1 MTKRKYRSVS
11 VKDVRPEVLAERGGM
26 GLVVGIDI
34 AKETQFAAV
43 TSRELEIVTTIR
55 WEHPAETRAF
65 VDVLKCVRAEVGDI
79 DVVMEPS
86 GVYGDAIRYTLETAG
101 FDVHRVSP
109 KRTHDAAEV
118 YDGVP
123 SLHDAKA
130 AAIVAKLHLDGASS
144 PWPIR
149 PEAERDLVAQL
160 RVVELHHKQARKG
173 RNRIEALTARHWP
186 ELTHIL
192 DLKTAT
198 LLELLMVFGSAQGV
212 AARPEEARKLM
223 RSVSRGKIAA
233 EKIERVVES
242 AANTVGMPPS
252 SGEVSAIRSIAG
264 ETRRNQHATREALKV
279 LKELTA
285 DDPAVRAM
293 APAVGV
299 KTAATVVAAI
309 GDPRSF
315 ASSKALLKAVG
326 LNLRIHSSGKRKPGR
341 LHITKRGNGMVR
353 MMLWLAALRYIKS
366 DPVVR
371 AWYDAKVARDGGKKP
386 RAIVAIMRKLV
397 QGLWHVARGEALDS
411 RLLFDTSRLDL
422 AEVG

>member
-1 MTKRKYRSVS
+1 MARRKYRSVS
-11 VKDVRPEVLAERGGM
+11 VKESRPEVLAERGGM

-43 TSRELEIVTTIR
+43 MSRELEVVCTVR
-55 WEHPAETRAF
+55 WEHPHETREF
-65 VDVLKCVRAEVGDI
+65 VAMLDGMRAEIGDF

-86 GVYGDAIRYTLETAG
+86 GVYGDAIRYQLESAA

-144 PWPIR
+144 PWPMR

-198 LLELLMVFGSAQGV
+198 LLELLMAFGSAQAV
-212 AARPEEARKLM
+212 AASPDEARKLM
-223 RSVSRGKIAA
+223 RSVGRGKLAF
-233 EKIERVVES
+233 EKIDRVIES
-242 AANTVGMPPS
+242 ARTTVGMPPTV
-252 SGEVSAIRSIAG
+252 GEVAAIKAIAA
-264 ETRRNQHATREALKV
+264 ETRRNQHATREGLKT
-279 LKELTA
+279 LKALTA
-285 DDPAVRAM
+285 DNQAVQAM

-299 KTAATVVAAI
+299 KTAATVVAAV

-315 ASSKALLKAVG
+315 GSAKAMLKATG

-366 DPVVR
+366 DAVVR
-371 AWYDAKVARDGGKKP
+371 AWYDAKVARDGGKKA

-397 QGLWHVARGEALDS
+397 QGLWHVARGETLDS
-411 RLLFDTSRLDL
+411 GLLFDTSRLGL
-422 AEVG
+422 AEPV

>member
-1 MTKRKYRSVS
+1 MAKRRYRSVP
-11 VKDVRPEVLAERGGM
+11 VKDARPEMLAERGGT
-26 GLVVGIDI
+26 GLIVGIDI
-34 AKETQFAAV
+34 AKERQFAAF
-43 TSRELEIVTTIR
+43 TSRALEVVSTVR
-55 WEHPAETRAF
+55 WEHPIETREF
-65 VDVLKCVRAEVGDI
+65 VALLEEVRANVGDI

-86 GVYGDAIRYTLETAG
+86 GVYGDAIRYQLGAAG

-144 PWPIR
+144 PWLVR

-160 RVVELHHKQARKG
+160 RVIELHHKQARKG

-186 ELTHIL
+186 ELTRIL

-198 LLELLMVFGSAQGV
+198 LLELLMAFGSPQAV
-212 AARPEEARKLM
+212 AGRPEEARKLM
-223 RSVSRGKIAA
+223 RSVGRGKLAF
-233 EKIERVVES
+233 EKIDRVIAS
-242 AANTVGMPPS
+242 AGHTVGMPPTQ
-252 SGEVSAIRSIAG
+252 GEVVAIQAIAG
-264 ETRRNQHATREALKV
+264 ETRRNQHATREAMKALKS
-279 LKELTA
+279 LTA
-285 DDPAVRAM
+285 DDPAVQAM

-299 KTAATVVAAI
+299 KTAATVVAAV
-309 GDPRSF
+309 GDPTAF
-315 ASSKALLKAVG
+315 TSSKALLKAVG
-326 LNLRIHSSGKRKPGR
+326 LNLRTHSSGKRKPGR

-371 AWYDAKVARDGGKKP
+371 AWYEAKVARDGGKKP

-397 QGLWHVARGEALDS
+397 QGLWHVAKGKAFDS
-411 RLLFDTSRLDL
+411 RLLFDTTRLDL
-422 AEVG
+422 AEVA

>member
-1 MTKRKYRSVS
+1 MAKRKYRSVS

-43 TSRELEIVTTIR
+43 MSRDLEVVTTVR
-55 WEHPAETRAF
+55 WEHPAETRSF
-65 VDVLKCVRAEVGDI
+65 LDVLERVRVQVGDF

-86 GVYGDAIRYTLETAG
+86 GVYGDAIRYTLEIAG

-149 PEAERDLVAQL
+149 PVAERNLVAQL
-160 RVVELHHKQARKG
+160 RVIELHHKQSRKG

-186 ELTHIL
+186 ELTHLL

-198 LLELLMVFGSAQGV
+198 LLELLMAFGSAKAV
-212 AARPEEARKLM
+212 ATNAEEARRLM
-223 RSVSRGKIAA
+223 RSVGRGKLAP
-233 EKIERVVES
+233 EKIDQIIES
-242 AANTVGMPPS
+242 ACSTVGMPPTP
-252 SGEVSAIRSIAG
+252 GEVAAIKAIAG
-264 ETRRNQHATREALKV
+264 ETRRNQQATREAMKV
-279 LKELTA
+279 LKALTA
-285 DDPAVRAM
+285 DDPAVGAM

-315 ASSKALLKAVG
+315 SSTKAMLKAVG

-353 MMLWLAALRYIKS
+353 MMLWLAALRFIKS

-371 AWYDAKVARDGGKKP
+371 AWYEAKVARDGGKKP

-397 QGLWHVARGEALDS
+397 QGLWHVARGETLDS

-422 AEVG
+422 AEVT